1 MCPKVSTQYKI
12 DVKEK
17 IVNAALMTFSKYGYD
32 RTRMDDVAEAAK
44 VSKGRLY
51 LYFKNKEELFYA
63 ISERNIAELKQQL
76 STLFTGKENL
86 ISGSGNFYENFRSK
100 NTTNLEKVFFEIIA
114 ESSRNL
120 KLRKMLYEQ
129 RIKIFDVVIEYL
141 NSQMQRGLIK
151 KGTNTK
157 AIASGLV
164 SLYNGLSLSR
174 VLGISESLNKQTWLD
189 TVRAIF
195 SAISQYELV
204 KQKFQKV
211 KG

>member
-63 ISERNIAELKQQL
+63 ISERNIAELNQQL

-86 ISGSGNFYENFRSK
+86 KSSSENFYENFRSN
-100 NTTNLEKVFFEIIA
+100 NTTDLEKVFFEIIA

-151 KGTNTK
+151 KGTNTI

-174 VLGISESLNKQTWLD
+174 VLGISETLNKQTWLD

-195 SAISQYELV
+195 NAIS
-204 KQKFQKV
+204 
-211 KG
+211 

>member
-86 ISGSGNFYENFRSK
+86 KSSSENFYENFRSN
-100 NTTNLEKVFFEIIA
+100 NTKDLEKVFFEIIA

-174 VLGISESLNKQTWLD
+174 VLGISETLNKQTWLD

-195 SAISQYELV
+195 NAIS
-204 KQKFQKV
+204 
-211 KG
+211 

>member
-86 ISGSGNFYENFRSK
+86 KSGSENFYENFRSK
-100 NTTNLEKVFFEIIA
+100 NTTDLEKVFFEIIA

-141 NSQMQRGLIK
+141 NSQMRRGLIK

-174 VLGISESLNKQTWLD
+174 VLGINETLNKQTWLD

-195 SAISQYELV
+195 SAIT
-204 KQKFQKV
+204 
-211 KG
+211 

>member
-63 ISERNIAELKQQL
+63 ISERNIADLKQQL
-76 STLFTGKENL
+76 SSLFTGRENL
-86 ISGSGNFYENFRSK
+86 ISGSGNFYENFRGK
-100 NTTNLEKVFFEIIA
+100 NTTDLEKVFFEIIA

-129 RIKIFDVVIEYL
+129 RIRIFDVVIEYL

-174 VLGISESLNKQTWLD
+174 VLGISETLNKQTWLD

-195 SAISQYELV
+195 SAIS
-204 KQKFQKV
+204 
-211 KG
+211 